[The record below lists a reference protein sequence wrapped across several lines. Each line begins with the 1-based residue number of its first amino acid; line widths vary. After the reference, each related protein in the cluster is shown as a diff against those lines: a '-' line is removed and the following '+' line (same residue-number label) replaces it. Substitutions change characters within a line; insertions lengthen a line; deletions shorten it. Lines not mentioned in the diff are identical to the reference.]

1 MSRLIKICIFC
12 VFIILPFFIKL
23 KQSFSYLSG
32 YNEKY
37 NKNGIYFKEAY
48 NFYKGGNY
56 KKAAGMFWLYT
67 LKGRLLSDY
76 ALYYQGICF
85 VKLKEYRKANYVLF
99 KLAKDYPNFV
109 FYKNSVFYLAV
120 SEKKDGYL
128 YSAID
133 HFKYIIKHSKS
144 PSVRPYAIF
153 QAAKIYLRLKNYRE
167 AKSYLLR
174 LYIRYPY
181 FSHKH
186 YIIKKIKNIPGFNGL
201 YLTNPQKIERAQ
213 DLYYDAYY
221 VKSLEL
227 LSGINGQKAA
237 LIKIKD
243 LLMTK
248 SPLFLKDVNKLLKHD
263 SKNKDSSI
271 SSRLLYMKVDYYY
284 YNLHNQDKALSLLK
298 HIIKNNGYLSERGL
312 SIYKAIVWNKT
323 MKDLKNGAV
332 INARKELEPLLSVTG
347 SYGSD
352 AKYLFWYGIILKK
365 LGMTN
370 KASFYFNLVK
380 SASVF
385 SYYGIMSRIELKDP
399 FKLNNYKKLN
409 LESDLHLFNEALR
422 QNPALNIKFKR
433 FRAFLNLK
441 IYSLANI
448 EVQDIIKQAGK
459 AAKNHKKKLNKA
471 VLISLAGIMNR
482 FGDYWQLSGLAM
494 VLLYNDKPL
503 VKNADF
509 LKFIY
514 PRPYFSYVNRYA
526 NHYGIPIN
534 LIYAVMRQESLY
546 NPACYSSAS
555 AIGLMQIIP
564 STGYY
569 IAKRVKCYNF
579 NPPMLY
585 SKNINIQF
593 GSYYL
598 KTLLDQFNDKKYLA
612 IASYNAGPNAV
623 NYWKTYSF
631 KGDNML
637 LFIESIPFN
646 QTRNYVKKVL
656 TNYYLY
662 NAIY

>member
-1 MSRLIKICIFC
+1 M
-12 VFIILPFFIKL
+12 

-37 NKNGIYFKEAY
+37 NKNEIYFKEAY

-56 KKAAGMFWLYT
+56 KKAAGLFWLYT
-67 LKGRLLSDY
+67 LKGRLLDGY

-109 FYKNSVFYLAV
+109 FYKNSIFYLAV

-144 PSVRPYAIF
+144 SFVRPYAIF
-153 QAAKIYLRLKNYRE
+153 QTAKIYLRLKNYKE
-167 AKSYLLR
+167 ARSYLIR

-181 FSHKH
+181 FSRKH
-186 YIIKKIKNIPGFNGL
+186 YIIKKLKNIPGFNGL
-201 YLTNPQKIERAQ
+201 YLTKPQKIERAR

-227 LSGINGQKAA
+227 LHGINGQKAA

-243 LLMTK
+243 LLMAK
-248 SPLFLKDVNKLLKHD
+248 SPLFLKDVNKLLRHNG
-263 SKNKDSSI
+263 KNKDSSI
-271 SSRLLYMKVDYYY
+271 SLRLLYLKVYYY
-284 YNLHNQDKALSLLK
+284 YYDLHEQNKALSLLK
-298 HIIKNNGYLSERGL
+298 HIVKAHGYLSGRGL
-312 SIYKAIVWNKT
+312 SIYKLIVWDKVIN
-323 MKDLKNGAV
+323 DLKNGEV
-332 INARKELEPLLSVTG
+332 IHAREELEPLLSVIR
-347 SYGSD
+347 SYGNN

-385 SYYGIMSRIELKDP
+385 SYYGIMSRIETKDP
-399 FKLNNYKKLN
+399 FKLNNHKKLN
-409 LESDLHLFNEALR
+409 LKKDFHLFNGALR
-422 QNPALNIKFKR
+422 QNPALNAKFKR
-433 FRAFLNLK
+433 LRAFLNLK
-441 IYSLANI
+441 IYSLANM
-448 EVQDIIKQAGK
+448 EVWGIIRQAGK
-459 AAKNHKKKLNKA
+459 AAKTHKKKLNRA
-471 VLISLAGIMNR
+471 ALISLADIMNR
-482 FGDYWQLSGLAM
+482 SGDYWQLSELAAI
-494 VLLYNDKPL
+494 LLYNDKSLAKSP
-503 VKNADF
+503 NF
-509 LKFIY
+509 LKLAY
-514 PRPYFSYVNRYA
+514 PRPYFSYVNMYA
-526 NHYGIPIN
+526 NHYSVPVN

-569 IAKRVKCYNF
+569 IAKRVRCYNF

-585 SKNINIQF
+585 SKNLNIKF

-598 KTLLDQFNDKKYLA
+598 KTLLNQFNDKKYLA

-656 TNYYLY
+656 RNYYLY
-662 NAIY
+662 DAIY